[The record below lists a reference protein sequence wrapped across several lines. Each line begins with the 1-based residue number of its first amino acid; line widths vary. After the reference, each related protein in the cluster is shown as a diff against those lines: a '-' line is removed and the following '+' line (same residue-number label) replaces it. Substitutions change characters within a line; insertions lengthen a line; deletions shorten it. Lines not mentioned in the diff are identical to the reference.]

1 MSGLPVTRWAMLSP
15 SFIDFEEHGTR
26 CHVVLTVCILLAKDN
41 SFFNYIETANE
52 EASRK
57 YPFPP
62 DSIDA
67 ND

>member
-1 MSGLPVTRWAMLSP
+1 MLPCCVTA
-15 SFIDFEEHGTR
+15 
-26 CHVVLTVCILLAKDN
+26 CILLAKDN

-52 EASRK
+52 DASRK

-62 DSIDA
+62 DSIDP